1 MENLK
6 VDHPEFQFKEYKV
19 RVLTFM
25 ALDLVTS
32 LNRLVE
38 VYNVRESMIE
48 NNAAVRQFVVFVS
61 CDLLYP
67 VQVCPTLSQSKVSNA
82 DGK

>member
-19 RVLTFM
+19 RVLTYM

-32 LNRLVE
+32 LNRLVDM
-38 VYNVRESMIE
+38 YNVRESIVE
-48 NNAAVRQFVVFVS
+48 NDVAVRQFVVFVS
-61 CDLLYP
+61 VDLMYP
-67 VQVCPTLSQSKVSNA
+67 IQVVSINSSS

>member
-32 LNRLVE
+32 LNRLVDM
-38 VYNVRESMIE
+38 YNVRGSIVESDV
-48 NNAAVRQFVVFVS
+48 AVRQFVVFVS
-61 CDLLYP
+61 VDLMYP
-67 VQVCPTLSQSKVSNA
+67 IQVVPINSSS